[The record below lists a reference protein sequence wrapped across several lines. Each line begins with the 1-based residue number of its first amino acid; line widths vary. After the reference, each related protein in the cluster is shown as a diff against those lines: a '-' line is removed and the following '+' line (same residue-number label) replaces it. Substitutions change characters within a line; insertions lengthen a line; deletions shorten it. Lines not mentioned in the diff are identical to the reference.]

1 MTFTEEQKNR
11 YKKNFNALSDNL
23 ILKKDLAKL
32 SKSKKFKIL
41 QGQDPLDINLLNT
54 FTHKKIYNKPLEEL
68 NALLASYNEKY
79 ILYPVLYFYGLGNG
93 ILYKALC
100 QNPKLQHII
109 IFENDIE
116 LIFTSLHL
124 IDLSQEIKEGKIHI
138 LSSKKNKE
146 QFLAIFN
153 VQPFLNF
160 LRVYFLELHSDYYE
174 SEHDEIIKLNQ
185 DIHHAIKEA
194 VCVHG
199 NDPKDALQGIEQFVF
214 NLPKMLT
221 HPNAKELINTR
232 KGLDKNAIIVST
244 GPSLTKQLPLLKE
257 YASKATIFCADSSY
271 PILARAGIKPDYVM
285 MLERT
290 DVTAEFFNH
299 DFGDFDKNIV
309 FCVAALVHPKAIEYL
324 EKQNR
329 TYILIEKLLHFESYM
344 KLHSFGY
351 LVMVS
356 SVAHMAYELAMAL
369 KFENIIFIGQDLAYA
384 KDGCSHPKDYQNSS
398 TYETNM
404 YEHLSTKAYGGK
416 GEVKT
421 HFIWNMFRTILER
434 HIINTPKTTKVYNCT
449 EGGARIEGS
458 IEKPFKELCENLL
471 TNDLN
476 KPFSSLNFPS
486 QDKQNERMLKAFYKI
501 QKSIQNCDKLEL
513 FVLEKQQSILEKIN
527 QEEFKNLSYD
537 DKELAQSIIED
548 IDTLKN
554 EMEKIHTLYQDLGE
568 ILQPL
573 YHQFEFN
580 LAKIY
585 VLNPLTKEDWVNK
598 TLFWIKEHLDWIAY
612 ILIHLK
618 AQKQALQSSILPLEN
633 ELLQRNFKHLLDKIK
648 RKSK

>member
-1 MTFTEEQKNR
+1 MTFTKEQKNH
-11 YKKNFNALSDNL
+11 YKKNFNALADCL
-23 ILKKDLAKL
+23 AIKKDLAKL
-32 SKSKKFKIL
+32 SKNKKFKIL
-41 QGQDPLDINLLNT
+41 QGQDPLDINLVNT

-68 NALLASYNEKY
+68 NTLLATYNEKY
-79 ILYPVLYFYGLGNG
+79 ALYPVLYFYGLGNG

-100 QNPKLQHII
+100 QNSRLQHII

-124 IDLSQEIKEGKIHI
+124 IDLSQEIKKGKIHI

-146 QFLAIFN
+146 QFLSIFN
-153 VQPFLNF
+153 IQPFLNF
-160 LRVYFLELHSDYYE
+160 VRVYFLELHSDYYE
-174 SEHDEIIKLNQ
+174 NEHDEIIKLNQ

-221 HPNAKELINTR
+221 HPSAKELIKTR

-271 PILARAGIKPDYVM
+271 PILARAGIKPDYVL

-290 DVTAEFFNH
+290 DITAEFFNH
-299 DFGDFDKNIV
+299 DFGDFDKDII
-309 FCVAALVHPKAIEYL
+309 FCVTALVHPKAIEYL

-329 TYILIEKLLHFESYM
+329 TYILIEKFLHFESYI

-351 LVMVS
+351 LTMVS
-356 SVAHMAYELAMAL
+356 SVAHMAYELAIAL
-369 KFENIIFIGQDLAYA
+369 EFENIIFIGQDLAYA

-421 HFIWNMFRTILER
+421 HFIWNIFRTILEK
-434 HIINTPKTTKVYNCT
+434 HIVNAPETTKIYNCT

-458 IEKPFKELCENLL
+458 IEKPFKELCESLL
-471 TNDLN
+471 TRNLN
-476 KPFSSLNFPS
+476 KPFPNLNFPS

-501 QKSIQNCDKLEL
+501 QKSIQNCDKLEFL
-513 FVLEKQQSILEKIN
+513 ILKKQQDILEKIN
-527 QEEFKNLSYD
+527 QEEFKNLSYNN
-537 DKELAQSIIED
+537 KELAQSIIED

-554 EMEKIHTLYQDLGE
+554 EIEKIHTFYQDLGE

-573 YHQFEFN
+573 YHQFELN

-585 VLNPLTKEDWVNK
+585 VLNPLTKDDWVNK
-598 TLFWIKEHLDWIAY
+598 TLFWINEHLDWIVY

-618 AQKQALQSSILPLEN
+618 AQKQALQNNILPLEN
-633 ELLQRNFKHLLDKIK
+633 ELLQRNFKYLLDEIK
-648 RKSK
+648 RKTK

>member
-1 MTFTEEQKNR
+1 MTFTKEQKNH
-11 YKKNFNALSDNL
+11 YKKNFNALADCL
-23 ILKKDLAKL
+23 AIKKDLAKL
-32 SKSKKFKIL
+32 SKNKKFKIL
-41 QGQDPLDINLLNT
+41 QGQDPLDINLVNT

-68 NALLASYNEKY
+68 NTLLATYNEKY
-79 ILYPVLYFYGLGNG
+79 ALYPVLYFYGLGNG

-100 QNPKLQHII
+100 QNSRLQHII

-124 IDLSQEIKEGKIHI
+124 IDLSQEIKKGKIHI

-146 QFLAIFN
+146 QFLSIFN
-153 VQPFLNF
+153 IQPFLNF
-160 LRVYFLELHSDYYE
+160 VRVYFLELHSDYYE
-174 SEHDEIIKLNQ
+174 NEHDEIIKLNQ

-221 HPNAKELINTR
+221 HPSAKELIKTR

-271 PILARAGIKPDYVM
+271 PILARAGIKPDYVL

-290 DVTAEFFNH
+290 DITAEFFNH
-299 DFGDFDKNIV
+299 DFGDFDKDII
-309 FCVAALVHPKAIEYL
+309 FCVTALVHPKAIEYL

-351 LVMVS
+351 LTMVS
-356 SVAHMAYELAMAL
+356 SVAHMAYELAIAL

-421 HFIWNMFRTILER
+421 HFIWNMFRTILEK
-434 HIINTPKTTKVYNCT
+434 HIINAPKTTKIYNCT

-458 IEKPFKELCENLL
+458 IEKPFKELCEILL

-476 KPFSSLNFPS
+476 KSFPSLNFPS

-527 QEEFKNLSYD
+527 QEKFKNLSYD

-554 EMEKIHTLYQDLGE
+554 KIEKIYTLYQDLGE

-585 VLNPLTKEDWVNK
+585 VLNPLTKDDWVNK
-598 TLFWIKEHLDWIAY
+598 TLFWIKEHLDWIVY

-633 ELLQRNFKHLLDKIK
+633 ELLQRNFKHLLDEIK
-648 RKSK
+648 RKTK